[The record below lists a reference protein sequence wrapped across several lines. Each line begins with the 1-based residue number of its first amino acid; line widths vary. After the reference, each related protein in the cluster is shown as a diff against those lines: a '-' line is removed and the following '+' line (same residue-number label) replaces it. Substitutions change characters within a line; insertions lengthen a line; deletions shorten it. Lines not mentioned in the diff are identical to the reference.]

1 LLADKRL
8 DRRQD
13 RLGRVV
19 LALLNAACIF
29 VIANRLSPF

>member
-1 LLADKRL
+1 LLANKRR

-13 RLGRVV
+13 RLGRVI
-19 LALLNAACIF
+19 LALLNAAGIY